1 MAFPAH
7 RDALADD
14 ADVDEPSTRGC
25 IPERCCH
32 PGLAATSWHAAGRSE
47 RPHLHHRTCRGLI
60 EARMD
65 FLILGPMEVF
75 DGATRRLVS
84 GSTLRTLLAVFLLN
98 ANVVV
103 PVDRLIDLLWGQEA
117 PDTARHALH
126 VHISRLRHALFDPN
140 RTDVGLERQ
149 APGYILHVDPGR
161 IDASRFERSVHLG
174 HDISGRD
181 PRAATAAFDEALGL
195 WRGPLLMDL
204 GDVGFAITARERLDE
219 MRLDAVEERF
229 ACQLAMGR
237 DADLVGD
244 LRAHIAA
251 HRLA

>member
-1 MAFPAH
+1 
-7 RDALADD
+7 
-14 ADVDEPSTRGC
+14 
-25 IPERCCH
+25 
-32 PGLAATSWHAAGRSE
+32 
-47 RPHLHHRTCRGLI
+47 
-60 EARMD
+60 MD

-149 APGYILHVDPGR
+149 APGYILHVDPER

-181 PRAATAAFDEALGL
+181 PRRATAAFDEALGL

-229 ACQLAMGR
+229 ACQLAMG
-237 DADLVGD
+237 ATQTSWGT
-244 LRAHIAA
+244 
-251 HRLA
+251 